1 MGTSSTTP
9 KLSLTVILVAG
20 LLLAGCADDTSTPE
34 ASEQD
39 TYASDEAAE
48 GQTPTDQA
56 SAENSQDP
64 VGKFSTELQ
73 QSDQWPAAGDT
84 HGIYP
89 VDVRSAMHNGFERV
103 VIEHAGTGS
112 PSYVAQYTDEPV
124 QPGSGK
130 PIDIADDTY
139 LEIILSGSAASDDID
154 DSQMLENG
162 TEITQLTTQATGT
175 VMSFAPWEST
185 STYYIGLDQQRPYAV
200 TVLQDPVRIVVDIQ
214 LNDK

>member
-1 MGTSSTTP
+1 
-9 KLSLTVILVAG
+9 
-20 LLLAGCADDTSTPE
+20 
-34 ASEQD
+34 
-39 TYASDEAAE
+39 
-48 GQTPTDQA
+48 
-56 SAENSQDP
+56 
-64 VGKFSTELQ
+64 
-73 QSDQWPAAGDT
+73 
-84 HGIYP
+84 
-89 VDVRSAMHNGFERV
+89 
-103 VIEHAGTGS
+103 
-112 PSYVAQYTDEPV
+112 V